1 MKTFKEFMSNADPYE
16 QREITDLDDQSL
28 EALLN
33 EGFVSGAIVA
43 AKLNS
48 MKNRVLS
55 EDDPKKQ
62 NDELARMLHFG
73 LGTIALVTNNRRGR
87 R

>member
-1 MKTFKEFMSNADPYE
+1 MKTFEEFISKPESSQHKDISNLYDH
-16 QREITDLDDQSL
+16 SL
-28 EALLN
+28 EELLN

-43 AKLNS
+43 AKLNAM
-48 MKNRVLS
+48 MKRVLS

-73 LGTIALVTNNRRGR
+73 LGMIAVVTNDKRSRK
-87 R
+87 